1 MAVET
6 IRRAHWPVGPISLRG
21 RSGFSL
27 LAGAA
32 TNKSVLAAKPKEV
45 ITSISRFAFGAL
57 LILAWTSF
65 LVWLAASAVLAVM

>member
-6 IRRAHWPVGPISLRG
+6 IRRAHGSVGPMSLRG
-21 RSGFSL
+21 GPRFSL

-32 TNKSVLAAKPKEV
+32 TNKLALGAKPREV
-45 ITSISRFAFGAL
+45 IIRIRRFAFDAL
-57 LILAWTSF
+57 LILAWIGF